1 MQNLKIK
8 AELAGKT
15 VTKDLGWTKLT
26 IEIDKVKPAQYGR
39 LFQMGLTEIFED
51 GKREEEKREH
61 TSNTETENSGGATSN
76 VGRTQAV
83 AKKTRKKRPNS

>member
-15 VTKDLGWTKLT
+15 ITKDLGWTKLT

-39 LFQMGLTEIFED
+39 LYQMGLTEIFED
-51 GKREEEKREH
+51 GKREEEKAA
-61 TSNTETENSGGATSN
+61 TASNETVEDSTGNDGVVEKVQEAP
-76 VGRTQAV
+76 
-83 AKKTRKKRPNS
+83 KRKRKSKLA